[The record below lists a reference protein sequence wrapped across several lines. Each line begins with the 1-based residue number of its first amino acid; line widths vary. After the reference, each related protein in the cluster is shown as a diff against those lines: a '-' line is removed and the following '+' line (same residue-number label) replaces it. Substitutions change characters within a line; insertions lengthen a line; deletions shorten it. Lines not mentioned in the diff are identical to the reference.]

1 MGGRGTRHGT
11 PTPPPPLLLQLRLLV
26 LLLLLLLPPSLSSAQ
41 NDEWYTAFVNV
52 TVVDPLASNRSVSAL
67 GAPAETGRY
76 GGHSP
81 KEDAQGLL
89 RAPLR
94 GVNACGAGSRF
105 FGPGETPPPRWVA
118 LVARGNCTFRE
129 KIVRARNQSA
139 SAVLVYNLPDTDGEV
154 VTMNH
159 QGTGDIVAVMIPYW
173 QGQKMRMLMRN
184 ATLWAFITKGTR
196 NVQYTRGPSVVFVSV
211 SFILLMIV
219 SLAWLIFYYVQKFRY
234 ASARN
239 RNQRRLEDAAKKAI
253 GQIPSKTIK
262 RGDRETETDFD
273 NCAVCIEEY
282 KPSEVVRILPCKHM
296 FHKTCVDPWLVDH
309 RTCPMCK
316 LNILKALGI
325 LVNEEECG
333 GEEELGVGAGGP
345 TGSHGRVAD
354 GILGTADPN
363 AHTNQAFVSESS
375 SAQSSPPYE
384 QPQSPVSPPP
394 SSQQQQQQQP
404 PPPSSPPCS
413 EPPSP
418 LPPVEYP
425 EPYAPAGAAEVE
437 RVCVGS
443 PDSSPCRVEIR
454 SVLPELNEP
463 PQSDNKL

>member
-1 MGGRGTRHGT
+1 MGTRGTPRL
-11 PTPPPPLLLQLRLLV
+11 PLL
-26 LLLLLLLPPSLSSAQ
+26 LLLLLLLPPSLASAQ

-52 TVVDPLASNRSVSAL
+52 TVVDPLASNRSVAAL
-67 GAPAETGRY
+67 GAPPAETGRY

-89 RAPLR
+89 RVPLR

-129 KIVRARNQSA
+129 KIGRARNQSA

-325 LVNEEECG
+325 LV
-333 GEEELGVGAGGP
+333 
-345 TGSHGRVAD
+345 S
-354 GILGTADPN
+354 
-363 AHTNQAFVSESS
+363 
-375 SAQSSPPYE
+375 
-384 QPQSPVSPPP
+384 VSP
-394 SSQQQQQQQP
+394 
-404 PPPSSPPCS
+404 CV
-413 EPPSP
+413 
-418 LPPVEYP
+418 L
-425 EPYAPAGAAEVE
+425 AGAVEVE

-443 PDSSPCRVEIR
+443 PDSSPCHVEIR

>member
-1 MGGRGTRHGT
+1 MGTRGT
-11 PTPPPPLLLQLRLLV
+11 PRLP
-26 LLLLLLLPPSLSSAQ
+26 LLLLLLLPPSLASAQ

-52 TVVDPLASNRSVSAL
+52 TVVDPLASNRSVAAL
-67 GAPAETGRY
+67 GAPPAETGRY

-89 RAPLR
+89 RVPLR

-129 KIVRARNQSA
+129 KIGRARNQSA

-333 GEEELGVGAGGP
+333 GEEELGVGASGG
-345 TGSHGRVAD
+345 TGSHGRVTD

-394 SSQQQQQQQP
+394 PSSSPQQQQP
-404 PPPSSPPCS
+404 SSPLLSPPAPCS
-413 EPPSP
+413 EPSSP
-418 LPPVEYP
+418 LPPVESP
-425 EPYAPAGAAEVE
+425 EPYARALAGAVEVE

-443 PDSSPCRVEIR
+443 PDSSPCHVEIR